1 MKKKR
6 LTRKELLKEP
16 DEFMTT
22 TGQIIRW
29 AKANPKPI
37 MYGVG
42 AFLAIIV
49 LVSLYGFYQDNRA
62 QVSAELLSQILSQYG
77 QASAD
82 GDPSQALA
90 AVAPNFD
97 RLVEKFDG
105 QPAGKLG
112 CLFYAHFCLK
122 AKEPQKAAELYSKA
136 LKLLGDD
143 PAMKPIILYGLASA
157 HQAGGDTSEAISTY
171 EKILSLET
179 TTNKDSALFHL
190 GRLYTEKGEP
200 EKSREMYEKL
210 AADYPDSTFAQ
221 MAKERVA
228 G

>member
-16 DEFMTT
+16 DEFITT

-29 AKANPKPI
+29 TKANPKPI

-62 QVSAELLSQILSQYG
+62 QVSAELLSQILSKYR

-82 GDPSQALA
+82 GDPAQALA
-90 AVAPNFD
+90 QVVPDFD
-97 RLVEKFDG
+97 RLIEKFDG

-112 CLFYAHFCLK
+112 CLFYAHFSLK
-122 AKEPQKAAELYSKA
+122 GKAPQKAAELYNKA
-136 LKLLGDD
+136 LKRLGDD

-157 HQAGGDTSEAISTY
+157 HQAAGDTSEAISTY

-179 TTNKDSALFHL
+179 MTNKDSALFHL
-190 GRLYTEKGEP
+190 GRLYAEKGQP
-200 EKSREMYEKL
+200 EKSREMFEKL

-221 MAKERVA
+221 MAKERAA

>member
-16 DEFMTT
+16 DEFITT

-29 AKANPKPI
+29 TKANPKPI

-42 AFLAIIV
+42 AFIAIIV
-49 LVSLYGFYQDNRA
+49 LVGLYGFYQDNRA
-62 QVSAELLSQILSQYG
+62 QVSAGLLGQILSQYG

-82 GDPSQALA
+82 GDPVQALA
-90 AVAPNFD
+90 AVAPDFD
-97 RLVEKFDG
+97 HLVQKFNG

-112 CLFYAHFCLK
+112 CLFYAHFSLK
-122 AKEPQKAAELYSKA
+122 AREPQKAVELYGKA
-136 LKLLGDD
+136 LKRLGDD

-157 HQAGGDTSEAISTY
+157 HQAAGDASEAISIY
-171 EKILSLET
+171 KKILSLET
-179 TTNKDSALFHL
+179 TTNKDSAVFHL
-190 GRLYTEKGEP
+190 GRLYAEKGQP
-200 EKSREMYEKL
+200 EKSREMYDKL